1 MPDPILV
8 GLLDSGASG
17 AVLAAVD
24 AGRAF
29 HRDASG
35 EIRSLPAGD
44 DQLGHGTALARI
56 ILRGAPQARLVVAQV
71 FGASRA
77 TSPAIVAAGLSWLV
91 DQGVRV
97 VNMSLGLHADRAV
110 LRTACAA
117 ALADRVILIAA
128 APARGPQ
135 AFPGAYAGV
144 IRVSGDARCG
154 PDDVSDLW
162 GRQADF
168 GACPRGPDA
177 PGTGTTGGGA
187 PGTAAPGG
195 GASFATAHASAI
207 VANYLAAT
215 PGADAAMAMAHLRR
229 MARYRGPEHHDPER
243 RAPTDSADG

>member
-117 ALADRVILIAA
+117 ALAARVILIAA

-187 PGTAAPGG
+187 
-195 GASFATAHASAI
+195 SFATAHASAI

-215 PGADAAMAMAHLRR
+215 PEADAAMAMAHLRR
-229 MARYRGPEHHDPER
+229 MARYHGPEHHVPER